1 VGSCLTRV
9 VMSGQAGPDVI
20 EVLVRNGAGRG
31 QRVTRGATWL
41 MVTPDGLAAV
51 EHGWKL
57 HVSSRSATFP
67 DLVETILPVLA
78 EEGCAFKLARSCRV
92 LAELNDGLTSPAT
105 VGKAVTI
112 YPDQRR
118 VRELGLTLAALL
130 AGRPGPRILSDRQ
143 VARSAPVYYRY
154 GPFEAAWES
163 GERGRLTL
171 VLHGPDG
178 EVFDGAAELAYR
190 QPSWAVDPFTG
201 AIGDGGSSA
210 GPQILG
216 GHYEVTAG
224 LRQAAGGNVYV
235 AVDER
240 DGAAVVIKQ
249 ARALVSED
257 RQQADTRLR
266 LRNERRVLQA
276 LEGVAGVPR
285 FVDHFRHADDEF
297 LVISDCG
304 PANLIEDV
312 LGHGPYRAGPGGT
325 RSLGTLAGGLA
336 RILSQVHQR
345 GVIMR
350 DLSPKNVVIS
360 ETGEPSI
367 IDFGIA
373 AYDGLHLDGATPG
386 YAPARQRRAAPPEAA
401 DDYFALGMTLL
412 FAATAL
418 DPVSAGD
425 DPALPRHRAL
435 QTITAV
441 YGTSPPVIIG
451 MAADLIGS
459 SEQAAADAFGY
470 LVSGESGPRPAPVGS
485 LPTVPVLTA
494 DIAAEVADSLLDDLL
509 RQAEQ
514 LLDTPPGQRAAH
526 DASIYQGSAGIG
538 LELLHHM
545 TDSRVVRLLPDLAA
559 FSAQAAE
566 RAKLV
571 PGLIIGTT
579 GVEIFLRQAAVSGVA
594 VPSPAASAPGSD
606 WQPDGDDLMV
616 GAAGVGLG
624 QLWLSRSS
632 EPAHLASAVR
642 CGHGILS
649 GTTPATPAGD
659 GSILVAGLDP
669 AAGRAHGL
677 AGVTEFLLTLAA
689 RTGDEDVLAAAADRA
704 GRLAERTQPL
714 IQRTTQLTAAP
725 MAVSWCQGL
734 AGIGPVL
741 ALAGAVLADTAL
753 TSLAWQAADACIAYL
768 PRLGTAGRCC
778 GAAGV
783 GAFLLDLAISGQD
796 ERYWHAAE
804 RVGTQILLRSAGT
817 PSNPVFAPSTDDSSA
832 GWAYGLAGL
841 LPFFRRLANRGG
853 SDSLPWTTHG
863 TGVEP
868 GGTSR

>member
-1 VGSCLTRV
+1 
-9 VMSGQAGPDVI
+9 
-20 EVLVRNGAGRG
+20 
-31 QRVTRGATWL
+31 
-41 MVTPDGLAAV
+41 MVTPDGSAGV

-78 EEGCAFKLARSCRV
+78 AEGCAFKLARSCGV

-105 VGKAVTI
+105 VGKAVTV

-143 VARSAPVYYRY
+143 VTRSAPVYYRY
-154 GPFEAAWES
+154 GPFEASWES
-163 GERGRLTL
+163 GERGRLTH
-171 VLHGPDG
+171 VLHGPG
-178 EVFDGAAELAYR
+178 GQVFDGAAELVYR

-216 GHYEVTAG
+216 GHYQVTAG
-224 LRQAAGGNVYV
+224 LRQAACGNVYT
-235 AVDER
+235 AVDAR

-276 LEGVAGVPR
+276 LAGVAGIPQ

-304 PANLIEDV
+304 PANLTEDV
-312 LGHGPYRAGPGGT
+312 LGHGAYRTGPGGT
-325 RSLGTLAGGLA
+325 RSLGTLAAGLA

-360 ETGEPSI
+360 RTGEPSI

-386 YAPARQRRAAPPEAA
+386 YAPARQRRGAAPEIA

-412 FAATAL
+412 FAATAM

-425 DPALPRHRAL
+425 DPALPRQRAL
-435 QTITAV
+435 QTIAAV
-441 YGTSPPVIIG
+441 YGASPPEIIR

-459 SEQAAADAFGY
+459 GEQAAADAFGY
-470 LVSGESGPRPAPVGS
+470 LVSGESGRRPVPVGS
-485 LPTVPVLTA
+485 LPAAPVLTA
-494 DIAAEVADSLLDDLL
+494 DIAAEAADSLLEDLL

-545 TDSRVVRLLPDLAA
+545 SDSRAVHLLAGLAA

-566 RAKLV
+566 RAKLA

-579 GVEIFLRQAAVSGVA
+579 GVEIFLRQAATSGIA
-594 VPSPAASAPGSD
+594 VPRAATSAPGPD

-624 QLWLSRSS
+624 QLWLSRSG
-632 EPAHLASAVR
+632 EPAQLASAVR

-649 GTTPATPAGD
+649 GTTPATPVGGGAT
-659 GSILVAGLDP
+659 LVAGLDP

-677 AGVTEFLLTLAA
+677 AGVTEFLLALAA
-689 RTGDEDVLAAAADRA
+689 RTGDENVLAAAADRA
-704 GRLAERTQPL
+704 SQLAERTQPL
-714 IQRTTQLTAAP
+714 IQQTTQLTAGP

-741 ALAGAVLADTAL
+741 ALAGVVLADTAL

-768 PRLGTAGRCC
+768 PRLGITGRCC

-783 GAFLLDLAISGQD
+783 GTFLLDLAITGQD
-796 ERYWHAAE
+796 ERYWDAAE

-817 PSNPVFAPSTDDSSA
+817 PGHPVFTPSPDDSSA
-832 GWAYGLAGL
+832 GWASGLAGL
-841 LPFFRRLANRGG
+841 LPLFRRLANRGG
-853 SDSLPWTTHG
+853 SDSLPWTYDAFRQASSQA
-863 TGVEP
+863 GVIKAFERL
-868 GGTSR
+868 G

>member
-1 VGSCLTRV
+1 VNN
-9 VMSGQAGPDVI
+9 PDVI
-20 EVLVRNGAGRG
+20 EALVRNGAGPGR
-31 QRVTRGATWL
+31 RVACGATWL
-41 MVTPDGLAAV
+41 MVSPEGSGVV

-57 HVSSRSATFP
+57 HISSRSATFP

-78 EEGCAFKLARSCRV
+78 AEGCAFKLARSCRV
-92 LAELNDGLTSPAT
+92 LAELNDGRTSPAT
-105 VGKAVTI
+105 VGKAVTV
-112 YPDQRR
+112 YPAHHR

-130 AGRPGPRILSDRQ
+130 AGRAGPRILSDRQ
-143 VARSAPVYYRY
+143 VTRSAPVYYRY
-154 GPFEAAWES
+154 GPFEAGWES
-163 GERGRLTL
+163 GERGRLTHL
-171 VLHGPDG
+171 LHGPGG
-178 EVFDGAAELAYR
+178 EVFDGAAELVYR
-190 QPSWAVDPFTG
+190 QPPWAVDPFTG
-201 AIGDGGSSA
+201 ATGDGSSSA

-224 LRQAAGGNVYV
+224 LRQAAGGNVYT
-235 AVDER
+235 AVDRR

-276 LEGVAGVPR
+276 LDGVAGVPR

-304 PANLIEDV
+304 PANLAEDV
-312 LGHGPYRAGPGGT
+312 QGRGAYRTGPEGPRDLGA
-325 RSLGTLAGGLA
+325 LAAGLA

-386 YAPARQRRAAPPEAA
+386 YAPARQRRGAAPEIA

-412 FAATAL
+412 FAATAM

-425 DPALPRHRAL
+425 DPELPRHRAL
-435 QTITAV
+435 PTITAV
-441 YGTSPPVIIG
+441 YGASPPVIIRI
-451 MAADLIGS
+451 AADLIGS
-459 SEQAAADAFGY
+459 DGQAATDAFGC
-470 LVSGESGPRPAPVGS
+470 LVSGESGRHPAPEPDRRPAPAGS
-485 LPTVPVLTA
+485 LSTAPVLTA
-494 DIAAEVADSLLDDLL
+494 DLASEVADSLLNDLIS
-509 RQAEQ
+509 QTEQ
-514 LLDTPPGQRAAH
+514 LLDAPPGQRAAH

-538 LELLHHM
+538 LELLHHLS
-545 TDSRVVRLLPDLAA
+545 DSRTVQLLTGLAA

-566 RAKLV
+566 RVKLA

-579 GVEIFLRQAAVSGVA
+579 GVEIFLRQAAASGIA
-594 VPSPAASAPGSD
+594 VPDIAPSAPGPD

-624 QLWLSRSS
+624 QLWLSRSG
-632 EPAHLASAVR
+632 EPARLASAVR

-649 GTTPATPAGD
+649 GTTPATPVGD
-659 GSILVAGLDP
+659 GTKAVAGLDP

-677 AGVTEFLLTLAA
+677 AGVTEFLLALAA
-689 RTGDEDVLAAAADRA
+689 RTGDETVLAAAADRA
-704 GRLAERTQPL
+704 SRLAERTRPL
-714 IQRTTQLTAAP
+714 IQQTAQLTAGP

-741 ALAGAVLADTAL
+741 AQAGIVLAGTGLGDTAL

-768 PRLGTAGRCC
+768 PRLGITGRCC

-783 GAFLLDLAISGQD
+783 GTFLLDLAITGQN
-796 ERYWHAAE
+796 ERYWQAAE

-817 PSNPVFAPSTDDSSA
+817 PNHPVFAPGPDDSGA
-832 GWAYGLAGL
+832 GWAAGLAGL
-841 LPFFRRLANRGG
+841 LPLFRRLANRGG
-853 SDSLPWTTHG
+853 SDSLPWTAPAP
-863 TGVEP
+863 VDRP
-868 GGTSR
+868 R

>member
-1 VGSCLTRV
+1 
-9 VMSGQAGPDVI
+9 MSGSDGPDVI
-20 EVLVRNGAGRG
+20 EALVRNGAGPG
-31 QRVTRGATWL
+31 RVTRGTTWL

-78 EEGCAFKLARSCRV
+78 AEGCAFKLARSCRV

-105 VGKAVTI
+105 VGKAVTV
-112 YPDQRR
+112 YPDQHR
-118 VRELGLTLAALL
+118 VRELGLALAALL
-130 AGRPGPRILSDRQ
+130 AGRPGPRVLSDRQ
-143 VARSAPVYYRY
+143 VTRSAPVYYRY
-154 GPFEAAWES
+154 GAFEAAWES

-171 VLHGPDG
+171 VLHGPGG
-178 EVFDGAAELAYR
+178 EVFDGAADLVYR
-190 QPSWAVDPFTG
+190 QPPWAADPFTG
-201 AIGDGGSSA
+201 ATGDRGSPA

-216 GHYEVTAG
+216 GHYEVRAG
-224 LRQAAGGNVYV
+224 LRQAAWGNVY
-235 AVDER
+235 AGVDGR

-276 LEGVAGVPR
+276 LDGVAGVPR

-312 LGHGPYRAGPGGT
+312 LGHGAYRTGPGGP
-325 RSLGTLAGGLA
+325 RSLGTLAAGLA

-386 YAPARQRRAAPPEAA
+386 YAPARQRRAEPPEVA

-418 DPVSAGD
+418 DPVTAGD

-435 QTITAV
+435 QAITAV
-441 YGTSPPVIIG
+441 YGASPPVIIG

-459 SEQAAADAFGY
+459 SGQAAAGAFGY
-470 LVSGESGPRPAPVGS
+470 LVSGESGRRPASAGS
-485 LPTVPVLTA
+485 LPATPVLTA
-494 DIAAEVADSLLDDLL
+494 DIAAEVAGSLLDDLV

-545 TDSRVVRLLPDLAA
+545 SDSRAVHLLADLAA
-559 FSAQAAE
+559 FTAQAAE
-566 RAKLV
+566 RAKLA

-579 GVEIFLRQAAVSGVA
+579 GVEIFLRQAAASGVA
-594 VPSPAASAPGSD
+594 VPRAAASAPGPD

-624 QLWLSRSS
+624 ELWLSRSGD
-632 EPAHLASAVR
+632 PAHLAAAVR

-659 GSILVAGLDP
+659 GSKLVAGLDP

-677 AGVTEFLLTLAA
+677 AGVTEFLLTLTA
-689 RTGDEDVLAAAADRA
+689 RTGDENVLAAAAERA
-704 GRLAERTQPL
+704 GQLARRTRPL
-714 IQRTTQLTAAP
+714 IRHTTQLTAAP

-741 ALAGAVLADTAL
+741 ALAGTVLADTAM
-753 TSLAWQAADACIAYL
+753 TTLAGEAADACIAYL
-768 PRLGTAGRCC
+768 PRIGTAGRCC

-783 GAFLLDLAISGQD
+783 GTFLLDLAAAGQD
-796 ERYWHAAE
+796 ERYWQAAE
-804 RVGTQILLRSAGT
+804 RVGSQILLRSAGT
-817 PSNPVFAPSTDDSSA
+817 PSHPVFAASSDDTSV
-832 GWAYGLAGL
+832 GWAFGLAGL
-841 LPFFRRLANRGG
+841 LPLFRRLANRGG
-853 SDSLPWTTHG
+853 SDSLPWY
-863 TGVEP
+863 
-868 GGTSR
+868 

>member
-1 VGSCLTRV
+1 
-9 VMSGQAGPDVI
+9 MSTSDGPDVI
-20 EVLVRNGAGRG
+20 EELVRNGAGPG

-41 MVTPDGLAAV
+41 MVTPDGPAAV

-67 DLVETILPVLA
+67 DLVDAILPVLA
-78 EEGCAFKLARSCRV
+78 AEGCAFKLARSCRV

-105 VGKAVTI
+105 VGKAVTV

-143 VARSAPVYYRY
+143 VTRSAPVYYRY
-154 GPFEAAWES
+154 GPFDAAWES
-163 GERGRLTL
+163 GEHGRLTL
-171 VLHGPDG
+171 VLRGPGG
-178 EVFDGAAELAYR
+178 EVFDGAADLVYR
-190 QPSWAVDPFTG
+190 QPPWAVDPFTG
-201 AIGDGGSSA
+201 AAGDGGSSA

-216 GHYEVTAG
+216 GRYEVTTG
-224 LRQAAGGNVYV
+224 LRQAAQGNVYT
-235 AVDER
+235 AVDQR
-240 DGAAVVIKQ
+240 DGATVVIKQ

-266 LRNERRVLQA
+266 LRNERRVLQV
-276 LEGVAGVPR
+276 LEGVAGVPQ

-304 PANLIEDV
+304 PANLTEDV
-312 LGHGPYRAGPGGT
+312 LGHGAYRTGPGGP
-325 RSLGTLAGGLA
+325 RSLGTLAAGLA
-336 RILSQVHQR
+336 RILSQVHRR

-360 ETGEPSI
+360 GTGEPSI

-386 YAPARQRRAAPPEAA
+386 YAPARQRRAAPPTVA

-441 YGTSPPVIIG
+441 YGASPPVIIG
-451 MAADLIGS
+451 TAAELIGGD
-459 SEQAAADAFGY
+459 EQACADAFGF
-470 LVSGESGPRPAPVGS
+470 LVRGESGRRPAPARS
-485 LPTVPVLTA
+485 LPTAPVLTA
-494 DIAAEVADSLLDDLL
+494 DVAAEVADSLLDDLL

-514 LLDTPPGQRAAH
+514 LLDHPPGQRAAY

-538 LELLHHM
+538 LELLHHLS
-545 TDSRVVRLLPDLAA
+545 DSRTEPLLAGLAA

-566 RAKLV
+566 RAKLA

-579 GVEIFLRQAAVSGVA
+579 GVEIFLRQAATSGIA
-594 VPSPAASAPGSD
+594 VPRAAASAPGSD

-624 QLWLSRSS
+624 QLWLSRSG

-649 GTTPATPAGD
+649 GTTPATPAGG
-659 GSILVAGLDP
+659 GSKLVAGLDP

-677 AGVTEFLLTLAA
+677 AGVTEFLLALAA
-689 RTGDEDVLAAAADRA
+689 RTGDENILAAAADRA
-704 GRLAERTQPL
+704 SHLAKRTQPL
-714 IQRTTQLTAAP
+714 IRQTTQLTAAP

-741 ALAGAVLADTAL
+741 ALAGDVLADTAL
-753 TSLAWQAADACIAYL
+753 TSLAWQAAEACIAYV
-768 PRLGTAGRCC
+768 PRLGVAGRCC

-783 GAFLLDLAISGQD
+783 GTFILDLAVTSQD

-804 RVGTQILLRSAGT
+804 RVGAQILLRSAGRL
-817 PSNPVFAPSTDDSSA
+817 SHPVFTSSPDDSSA
-832 GWAYGLAGL
+832 GWAFGLAGL
-841 LPFFRRLANRGG
+841 LPLFRRLANRDEP
-853 SDSLPWTTHG
+853 DSLPWTTLR
-863 TGVEP
+863 
-868 GGTSR
+868 TSADAGSAPEVANELP

>member
-1 VGSCLTRV
+1 
-9 VMSGQAGPDVI
+9 MSSSDDPDVI
-20 EVLVRNGAGRG
+20 EVLVRNGVGPG

-41 MVTPDGLAAV
+41 MVTPVGHTAV

-67 DLVETILPVLA
+67 DLVETILPVLVA
-78 EEGCAFKLARSCRV
+78 EGCAFKLARSRRA
-92 LAELNDGLTSPAT
+92 LAELNDGITSPAT
-105 VGKAVTI
+105 VGKAVTV
-112 YPDQRR
+112 YPDQGR

-143 VARSAPVYYRY
+143 VTKSAPVYYRY
-154 GPFEAAWES
+154 AAFDAAWES
-163 GERGRLTL
+163 GERGQLKL
-171 VLHGPDG
+171 VLHGPGG
-178 EVFDGAAELAYR
+178 EVFDGGADLVYR
-190 QPSWAVDPFTG
+190 QPPWAVDPFTG
-201 AIGDGGSSA
+201 ATGGGDSPA
-210 GPQILG
+210 GPQVLG
-216 GHYEVTAG
+216 GRYEATAG
-224 LRQAAGGNVYV
+224 LRQAAGGNVYT
-235 AVDER
+235 AVDKR

-276 LEGVAGVPR
+276 LEGVAGVPQ

-312 LGHGPYRAGPGGT
+312 LGHGAYRTGPEDT
-325 RSLGTLAGGLA
+325 RGLGTLAAGLA

-386 YAPARQRRAAPPEAA
+386 YAPARQRRAAPPEVA

-441 YGTSPPVIIG
+441 YGASPPAIIC

-459 SEQAAADAFGY
+459 DEQAAADAFEY
-470 LVSGESGPRPAPVGS
+470 LVSGESGRPPASVGS

-494 DIAAEVADSLLDDLL
+494 DVAAEVADSLLDDLL

-514 LLDTPPGQRAAH
+514 LLHTPPSQRAAH
-526 DASIYQGSAGIG
+526 DASVYQGSAGIG
-538 LELLHHM
+538 LELLHH
-545 TDSRVVRLLPDLAA
+545 TNDSRAVQLLTDLAA

-566 RAKLV
+566 RAKLA

-579 GVEIFLRQAAVSGVA
+579 GVEIFLRQAAARGVA
-594 VPSPAASAPGSD
+594 VPRTAASAPGPD
-606 WQPDGDDLMV
+606 WQPEGDDLMV

-624 QLWLSRSS
+624 QLWLSRSG
-632 EPAHLASAVR
+632 EPVHLASAVR

-649 GTTPATPAGD
+649 GTTPATPVGD
-659 GSILVAGLDP
+659 GSKLVAGLDP

-677 AGVTEFLLTLAA
+677 AGVTEFLLALAV
-689 RTGDEDVLAAAADRA
+689 RTGDENVLAAAADRA
-704 GRLAERTQPL
+704 GQLAERTQPL
-714 IQRTTQLTAAP
+714 IQQTTQLTAAP

-741 ALAGAVLADTAL
+741 ALAGAVLADAAL
-753 TSLAWQAADACIAYL
+753 TSLAMQAADACVAYL
-768 PRLGTAGRCC
+768 PRIGVAGRCC

-783 GAFLLDLAISGQD
+783 GTFLLDMAITGQD

-804 RVGTQILLRSAGT
+804 RVGAQILLRSAGT
-817 PSNPVFAPSTDDSSA
+817 LSHPVFPSSADDSSA
-832 GWAYGLAGL
+832 GWAFGLAGL
-841 LPFFRRLANRGG
+841 LPLFRRLANRSE
-853 SDSLPWTTHG
+853 SDSLPWTTQD
-863 TGVEP
+863 T
-868 GGTSR
+868 R

>member
-1 VGSCLTRV
+1 
-9 VMSGQAGPDVI
+9 MSSSDGPDVI
-20 EVLVRNGAGRG
+20 EVLVRNGAGAGR
-31 QRVTRGATWL
+31 RVTRGATWL

-78 EEGCAFKLARSCRV
+78 AEGCAFKLARSCRV

-112 YPDQRR
+112 YPDQHR
-118 VRELGLTLAALL
+118 VRELALTLAALL

-143 VARSAPVYYRY
+143 VTRSAPVYYRY
-154 GPFEAAWES
+154 GAFEAAWES

-171 VLHGPDG
+171 VLHGPGG
-178 EVFDGAAELAYR
+178 EVFDGAADLVCR
-190 QPSWAVDPFTG
+190 QPPWAADPFTG
-201 AIGDGGSSA
+201 AIGDGGSPA

-224 LRQAAGGNVYV
+224 LRQAAWGNVY
-235 AVDER
+235 AGVDGR

-276 LEGVAGVPR
+276 LDGVAGVPR

-312 LGHGPYRAGPGGT
+312 LGHGAYRTGPGGP
-325 RSLGTLAGGLA
+325 RSLGTLAAGLA

-386 YAPARQRRAAPPEAA
+386 YAPARQRRAEPPEVA

-418 DPVSAGD
+418 DPVTAGD

-435 QTITAV
+435 QAITAV
-441 YGTSPPVIIG
+441 YGASPPVIIG

-459 SEQAAADAFGY
+459 SGQAAAGAFGY
-470 LVSGESGPRPAPVGS
+470 LVSGESGCRPASAGS
-485 LPTVPVLTA
+485 LPATPVLTA
-494 DIAAEVADSLLDDLL
+494 DIAAEVAGSLLDDLV

-545 TDSRVVRLLPDLAA
+545 SDSRAVHLLADLAA
-559 FSAQAAE
+559 FTAQAAE
-566 RAKLV
+566 RAKLA

-579 GVEIFLRQAAVSGVA
+579 GVEIFLRQAAASGVA
-594 VPSPAASAPGSD
+594 VPRAAASAPGPD

-624 QLWLSRSS
+624 ELWLSRSGD
-632 EPAHLASAVR
+632 PAQLAAAVR

-659 GSILVAGLDP
+659 GSKLVAGLDP

-677 AGVTEFLLTLAA
+677 AGVTEFLLTLTA
-689 RTGDEDVLAAAADRA
+689 RTGDENVLAAAAERA
-704 GRLAERTQPL
+704 GQLARRTRPL
-714 IQRTTQLTAAP
+714 IRHTTQLTAAP

-741 ALAGAVLADTAL
+741 ALAGTVLADTAM
-753 TSLAWQAADACIAYL
+753 TTLAGEAADACIAYL
-768 PRLGTAGRCC
+768 PRIGTAGRCC

-783 GAFLLDLAISGQD
+783 GTFLLDLAAAGQD
-796 ERYWHAAE
+796 ERYWQAAE
-804 RVGTQILLRSAGT
+804 RVGSQILLRSAGT
-817 PSNPVFAPSTDDSSA
+817 PSHPVFAASSDDTSV
-832 GWAYGLAGL
+832 GWAFGLAGL
-841 LPFFRRLANRGG
+841 LPLFRRLANRGG
-853 SDSLPWTTHG
+853 SDSLPWY
-863 TGVEP
+863 
-868 GGTSR
+868 

>member
-1 VGSCLTRV
+1 
-9 VMSGQAGPDVI
+9 MSSSDAPDVI
-20 EVLVRNGAGRG
+20 EMLVRNGAGLGR
-31 QRVTRGATWL
+31 RVTRGATWL
-41 MVTPDGLAAV
+41 MVTPDGLAAA

-57 HVSSRSATFP
+57 HVSSRSATFS

-78 EEGCAFKLARSCRV
+78 AEGCAFKLARSCGV

-105 VGKAVTI
+105 VGKAVTV

-118 VRELGLTLAALL
+118 VRELGLTLVALL

-143 VARSAPVYYRY
+143 VTRSAPVYYRY
-154 GPFEAAWES
+154 GAFEAAWES
-163 GERGRLTL
+163 GERGQLKL
-171 VLHGPDG
+171 VLHGPGG
-178 EVFDGAAELAYR
+178 EVFDGTADLVYR
-190 QPSWAVDPFTG
+190 QPPWAVDPFTG
-201 AIGDGGSSA
+201 ATDDGGSSS

-216 GHYEVTAG
+216 GRYEVTAG
-224 LRQAAGGNVYV
+224 LRQAASGNVYT
-235 AVDER
+235 AIDDR
-240 DGAAVVIKQ
+240 NGAAVVIKQ

-276 LEGVAGVPR
+276 LEGVAGVPQ

-304 PANLIEDV
+304 PANLTEDV
-312 LGHGPYRAGPGGT
+312 LSRGAYRAGPEGT
-325 RSLGTLAGGLA
+325 RSLGTLAAGLA

-386 YAPARQRRAAPPEAA
+386 YAPARQRRAAPPEIA

-425 DPALPRHRAL
+425 DPELPRHRAL

-441 YGTSPPVIIG
+441 YGASPPVIIRL
-451 MAADLIGS
+451 AADLIGRG
-459 SEQAAADAFGY
+459 EQVAADAFGY
-470 LVSGESGPRPAPVGS
+470 LASGESGRPPVPAGS
-485 LPTVPVLTA
+485 LPTAPVLTA
-494 DIAAEVADSLLDDLL
+494 DVAAEVADSLLDDLL

-514 LLDTPPGQRAAH
+514 LLETPPGQRAAH

-545 TDSRVVRLLPDLAA
+545 GDRRAVGLLAGLAA
-559 FSAQAAE
+559 FSVQAAE
-566 RAKLV
+566 RAKLA

-579 GVEIFLRQAAVSGVA
+579 GVEIFLWQAATSGVA
-594 VPSPAASAPGSD
+594 VPGGAASAPGPG

-624 QLWLSRSS
+624 QLWLSRSGES
-632 EPAHLASAVR
+632 AHLACAMR

-649 GTTPATPAGD
+649 GTTPATLVDD
-659 GSILVAGLDP
+659 GSMLVAGLDP

-677 AGVTEFLLTLAA
+677 AGVTEFLLALAA
-689 RTGDEDVLAAAADRA
+689 RTGDENVLAAAADRA
-704 GRLAERTQPL
+704 SQLAERARPL
-714 IQRTTQLTAAP
+714 IQQTTQLTAGP

-741 ALAGAVLADTAL
+741 AMAGAVLADTTL
-753 TSLAWQAADACIAYL
+753 THLAGQAADACIAYL
-768 PRLGTAGRCC
+768 PRLAIAGRCC

-783 GAFLLDLAISGQD
+783 GTFLLDLAISGQD

-804 RVGTQILLRSAGT
+804 RVGAQILLRSAGP
-817 PSNPVFAPSTDDSSA
+817 PSHPVFTPGPEDSSA

-841 LPFFRRLANRGG
+841 LPLFRRLASRGE
-853 SDSLPWTTHG
+853 SDSLPWTA
-863 TGVEP
+863 
-868 GGTSR
+868 SQDMR

>member
-1 VGSCLTRV
+1 MNTSD
-9 VMSGQAGPDVI
+9 APDVI
-20 EVLVRNGAGRG
+20 EVLVRNGAGPGR
-31 QRVTRGATWL
+31 QVTRGATWL
-41 MVTPDGLAAV
+41 MVTPDGSAGV

-78 EEGCAFKLARSCRV
+78 AEGCAFKLARSCGV

-105 VGKAVTI
+105 VGKAVTV
-112 YPDQRR
+112 YPDQHR

-143 VARSAPVYYRY
+143 VTRSAPVYYRY

-163 GERGRLTL
+163 GERGRLTH
-171 VLHGPDG
+171 VLHGPGG
-178 EVFDGAAELAYR
+178 EVFDGAAELVYR

-201 AIGDGGSSA
+201 AINDGGSSE
-210 GPQILG
+210 PQILG
-216 GHYEVTAG
+216 GHYQVTAG
-224 LRQAAGGNVYV
+224 LRQAACGNVYT
-235 AVDER
+235 AVDEQ

-276 LEGVAGVPR
+276 LAGVAGVPQ

-304 PANLIEDV
+304 PANLTEDV
-312 LGHGPYRAGPGGT
+312 LGHGAYRTGPGGT
-325 RSLGTLAGGLA
+325 RSLGTLAAGLA

-360 ETGEPSI
+360 GTGEPSI

-386 YAPARQRRAAPPEAA
+386 YAPARQRRGAAPEIA

-412 FAATAL
+412 FAATAM

-425 DPALPRHRAL
+425 DPELPRQRAL

-441 YGTSPPVIIG
+441 YGASPPVIIR

-459 SEQAAADAFGY
+459 GEQAAADAFGY
-470 LVSGESGPRPAPVGS
+470 LVSGESGRRPVPVRS
-485 LPTVPVLTA
+485 LPTAPVLTA
-494 DIAAEVADSLLDDLL
+494 DIAAEAADNLLDDLL
-509 RQAEQ
+509 RQAER
-514 LLDTPPGQRAAH
+514 LLDTQPGQRAAH

-545 TDSRVVRLLPDLAA
+545 SDSRAVHLLAGLAA

-566 RAKLV
+566 RAKLA

-579 GVEIFLRQAAVSGVA
+579 GVEIFLRRAATSGIA
-594 VPSPAASAPGSD
+594 VPRAATSAPGPD

-624 QLWLSRSS
+624 QFAQAA
-632 EPAHLASAVR
+632 PASYSLASAVR

-649 GTTPATPAGD
+649 GTTPATPVGGGAT
-659 GSILVAGLDP
+659 LVAGLDP

-677 AGVTEFLLTLAA
+677 AGVTEFLLALAA
-689 RTGDEDVLAAAADRA
+689 RTGDENVLAAAADRA
-704 GRLAERTQPL
+704 SQLAERARPL
-714 IQRTTQLTAAP
+714 IQQTTQLTAGP

-741 ALAGAVLADTAL
+741 ALAGVVLADTAL

-768 PRLGTAGRCC
+768 PRLGITGRCC

-783 GAFLLDLAISGQD
+783 GTFLLDLAITGQD
-796 ERYWHAAE
+796 ERYWDAAE

-817 PSNPVFAPSTDDSSA
+817 PSHPVFTTSPDDSSA
-832 GWAYGLAGL
+832 GWASGLAGL
-841 LPFFRRLANRGG
+841 LPLFRRLANRGG
-853 SDSLPWTTHG
+853 SDSLPWTYDAMR
-863 TGVEP
+863 GVEP
-868 GGTSR
+868 EGTVP

>member
-1 VGSCLTRV
+1 MNTSDV
-9 VMSGQAGPDVI
+9 PDVI
-20 EVLVRNGAGRG
+20 EMLVRNGAGPGR
-31 QRVTRGATWL
+31 RVTRGATWL
-41 MVTPDGLAAV
+41 MVAPDGSAGV
-51 EHGWKL
+51 DHGWKL

-78 EEGCAFKLARSCRV
+78 AEGCAFKLARSCGV

-105 VGKAVTI
+105 VGKAVTV
-112 YPDQRR
+112 YPDQHR

-130 AGRPGPRILSDRQ
+130 TGRPGPRVLSDRQ
-143 VARSAPVYYRY
+143 VTRSAPVYYRY
-154 GPFEAAWES
+154 GPFDAAWQS

-178 EVFDGAAELAYR
+178 EVFDGAAELVYR

-216 GHYEVTAG
+216 GHYQVTAG
-224 LRQAAGGNVYV
+224 LRQAASGNVYT
-235 AVDER
+235 AVDAR

-276 LEGVAGVPR
+276 LAGVAGVPQ

-304 PANLIEDV
+304 PANLTEDV
-312 LGHGPYRAGPGGT
+312 LGHGAYRTGPGGT
-325 RSLGTLAGGLA
+325 RSLGTLAAGLA
-336 RILSQVHQR
+336 RILGQVHQR

-360 ETGEPSI
+360 GTGEPSI

-373 AYDGLHLDGATPG
+373 AYDGLHLNGATPG
-386 YAPARQRRAAPPEAA
+386 YAPARQRRGAAPEIA

-412 FAATAL
+412 FAATAM

-425 DPALPRHRAL
+425 DPELPRQRAL

-441 YGTSPPVIIG
+441 YGASPPVVIR
-451 MAADLIGS
+451 MAAELIGS
-459 SEQAAADAFGY
+459 GEQAAADAFGY
-470 LVSGESGPRPAPVGS
+470 LASGESGRRPAPVGS
-485 LPTVPVLTA
+485 LPTAPVLTA

-545 TDSRVVRLLPDLAA
+545 SDSRAVHLLAGLAA

-566 RAKLV
+566 RAKLA

-579 GVEIFLRQAAVSGVA
+579 GVEIFLRQAATSGIA
-594 VPSPAASAPGSD
+594 VPRAATSAPGPD

-624 QLWLSRSS
+624 QLWLSRSG
-632 EPAHLASAVR
+632 EPAQLASAVR

-649 GTTPATPAGD
+649 GTTPATPVGGGAT
-659 GSILVAGLDP
+659 LVAGLDP

-677 AGVTEFLLTLAA
+677 AGVTEFLLALAA
-689 RTGDEDVLAAAADRA
+689 RTGDENVLAAAADRA
-704 GRLAERTQPL
+704 SQLAERTQPL
-714 IQRTTQLTAAP
+714 IQQTTRLTAGP

-741 ALAGAVLADTAL
+741 ALAGVVLADTAL
-753 TSLAWQAADACIAYL
+753 TSLAWQVGDACIAYL
-768 PRLGTAGRCC
+768 PRLGITGRCC

-783 GAFLLDLAISGQD
+783 GTFLLDLAITGQD
-796 ERYWHAAE
+796 ERYWDAAE

-817 PSNPVFAPSTDDSSA
+817 PGHPVFTTSPDDSSV
-832 GWAYGLAGL
+832 GWASGLAGL
-841 LPFFRRLANRGG
+841 LPLFRRLANRGG
-853 SDSLPWTTHG
+853 SDSLPWTYDATRGAEPEG
-863 TGVEP
+863 TVP
-868 GGTSR
+868 